1 MRAAGF
7 LIHILTA
14 SGAGFA
20 LLAMIAAVRNDWPLM
35 FVWLGVALMV
45 DGIDGPLARLLNVHE
60 RLPRWSGATLD
71 LVVDYITYVFIPAYV
86 IADAGLLPPPIAAVA
101 GVLVAVTGALYFADG
116 NMKTEGNYFN
126 GFPAVWNLIVFY
138 LLLLDPGPA
147 VVAVTV
153 LTLCILTFVPI
164 KFVHPIRV
172 AKFRA
177 LTITLLALWAMLASV
192 AVSQGLR
199 PGFWVNLAL
208 CLIALYFLGL
218 GLLPIRK
225 PS

>member
-1 MRAAGF
+1 MRAAAF
-7 LIHILTA
+7 LVHILTA
-14 SGAGFA
+14 SGTGFA
-20 LLAMIAAVRNDWPLM
+20 LLAMIAAVRTDWPLM
-35 FVWLGVALMV
+35 FAWLGVALVV
-45 DGIDGPLARLLNVHE
+45 DGIDGPLARWLKVGE
-60 RLPRWSGATLD
+60 RLPRWSGDTLD

-86 IADAGLLPPPIAAVA
+86 VAEAGMLPPPIAAIA

-116 NMKTEGNYFN
+116 NMKTEGNYFS

-138 LLLLDPGPA
+138 LLLLEPGPA

-177 LTITLLALWAMLASV
+177 LTVSLLALWALLAFV
-192 AVSQGLR
+192 AVWQGLK
-199 PGFWVNLAL
+199 PGIWINVAL
-208 CLIALYFLGL
+208 CLVALYFLGL
-218 GLLPIRK
+218 GLFPMRK